1 MAINS
6 YVCLHFFILALMTT
20 EAFGQ
25 MLKLVTDNL
34 PLYFMQEPTEKP
46 QKVKAYNL
54 NSIVTQ
60 TPKAYHHVT
69 DPKLL

>member
-1 MAINS
+1 
-6 YVCLHFFILALMTT
+6 MTT
-20 EAFGQ
+20 EAFSQNLGKLFSK
-25 MLKLVTDNL
+25 LKLVTDNL
-34 PLYFMQEPTEKP
+34 PLRFMQETTEKP
-46 QKVKAYNL
+46 LKVKAYNR